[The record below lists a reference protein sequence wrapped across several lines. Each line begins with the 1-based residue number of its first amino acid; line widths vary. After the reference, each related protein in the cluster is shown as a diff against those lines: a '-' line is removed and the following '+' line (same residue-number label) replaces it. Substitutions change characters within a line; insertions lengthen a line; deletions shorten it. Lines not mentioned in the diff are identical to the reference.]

1 MLCPFISR
9 ELLGSLSSAAQGGT
23 FDQTLPRL
31 TEQMKTARDQMM
43 GGLRLAALVLI
54 YATTVLI
61 ALGALIAGYLLLYK
75 SIFERAGVGDILE

>member
-1 MLCPFISR
+1 
-9 ELLGSLSSAAQGGT
+9 
-23 FDQTLPRL
+23 
-31 TEQMKTARDQMM
+31 MM